1 VACGVVR
8 RVSLAA
14 RPLLAKRSDRAMPGA
29 GNETAGSDIS
39 FAIADRQFR
48 TLLLRLAFGM
58 SFGSA
63 RLEPGWVKPGIFT
76 VY

>member
-1 VACGVVR
+1 
-8 RVSLAA
+8 
-14 RPLLAKRSDRAMPGA
+14 MPGA